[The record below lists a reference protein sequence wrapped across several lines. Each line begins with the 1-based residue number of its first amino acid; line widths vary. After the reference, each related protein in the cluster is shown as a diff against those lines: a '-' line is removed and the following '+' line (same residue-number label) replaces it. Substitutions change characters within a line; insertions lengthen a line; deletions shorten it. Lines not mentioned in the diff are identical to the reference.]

1 MLLHGAGALFA
12 AALATLHA
20 VAAALAEVTD
30 FEQCYTLL
38 KQPHLHTLESD
49 VFVRRMVLELEQLP
63 PPRLAQ
69 LRAPQR
75 VAVVA
80 EMARRDEAR
89 QAYHASAASAT
100 RKRSRAAPRRRT
112 RRTLRSLALAGVA
125 ALLAVLLPISLGL
138 DLGLGPLPSWA
149 AAPAPLQG
157 AQADADDD
165 LGVRAAPPWR
175 HWRGVAAKVTG
186 KLTRATRRVAA
197 TPVRQAAS
205 VLQGARRQYVEALA
219 VKSSSSL
226 SSSLGSRRELRG
238 EAALVAL
245 EAGQREVGHL
255 SSSQTAQF
263 FLGASAA

>member
-12 AALATLHA
+12 AALATLRA
-20 VAAALAEVTD
+20 VATALAEVAD

-112 RRTLRSLALAGVA
+112 RGALRGLALAGVA
-125 ALLAVLLPISLGL
+125 ALLALLLPTGLGL
-138 DLGLGPLPSWA
+138 DLGPLPFWA

-186 KLTRATRRVAA
+186 KVTRATRRVAA

-205 VLQGARRQYVEALA
+205 VLQRARRQYVKALA

-226 SSSLGSRRELRG
+226 SSSLGSRRELGG

-245 EAGQREVGHL
+245 EAGQREVGHPP
-255 SSSQTAQF
+255 SSQTAQF

>member
-12 AALATLHA
+12 AALATLRA
-20 VAAALAEVTD
+20 VATALAEVAD

-112 RRTLRSLALAGVA
+112 RGALRGLALAGVA
-125 ALLAVLLPISLGL
+125 ALLALLLPTGLGL
-138 DLGLGPLPSWA
+138 DLGPLPFWA

-165 LGVRAAPPWR
+165 LSVRAAPPWR

-186 KLTRATRRVAA
+186 KVTRATRRVAA

-205 VLQGARRQYVEALA
+205 VLQRARRQYVKALA
-219 VKSSSSL
+219 AKSSSSL
-226 SSSLGSRRELRG
+226 SSSLGSRRELRD

-245 EAGQREVGHL
+245 EPGQREVGHPP
-255 SSSQTAQF
+255 SSQAAQF

>member
-12 AALATLHA
+12 AALATLRA
-20 VAAALAEVTD
+20 VATALAEVAD

-112 RRTLRSLALAGVA
+112 RGALRGLALAGVA
-125 ALLAVLLPISLGL
+125 ALLALLLPTGLGL
-138 DLGLGPLPSWA
+138 DLGPLPFWA

-165 LGVRAAPPWR
+165 LSVRAAPPWR

-186 KLTRATRRVAA
+186 KVTRATRRVAA

-205 VLQGARRQYVEALA
+205 VLQRARRQYVKALA

-226 SSSLGSRRELRG
+226 SSSLGSRRG

-245 EAGQREVGHL
+245 EAGQREVGHPP
-255 SSSQTAQF
+255 SSQTAQF

>member
-12 AALATLHA
+12 AALATLRA
-20 VAAALAEVTD
+20 VATALAEVAD

-112 RRTLRSLALAGVA
+112 RGALRGLALAGVA
-125 ALLAVLLPISLGL
+125 ALLALLLPTGLGL
-138 DLGLGPLPSWA
+138 DLGPLPFWA

-165 LGVRAAPPWR
+165 LSVRAAPPWR

-205 VLQGARRQYVEALA
+205 VLQRARRQYVEALA

-238 EAALVAL
+238 EAALVPL
-245 EAGQREVGHL
+245 EPGQREVGHP
-255 SSSQTAQF
+255 SSSQAAQF

>member
-12 AALATLHA
+12 AALATLRA
-20 VAAALAEVTD
+20 VATALAEVAD

-89 QAYHASAASAT
+89 QAYHASAPSAT

-112 RRTLRSLALAGVA
+112 RGALRGLALAGVA
-125 ALLAVLLPISLGL
+125 ALLALLLPTGLGL
-138 DLGLGPLPSWA
+138 DLGPLPFWA

-186 KLTRATRRVAA
+186 KVTRATRRAA
-197 TPVRQAAS
+197 AAPVRQAAS
-205 VLQGARRQYVEALA
+205 VLQRARRQYVKALA

-238 EAALVAL
+238 EAALEAL
-245 EAGQREVGHL
+245 EPGQREVGHPP
-255 SSSQTAQF
+255 SSQTAQF

>member
-12 AALATLHA
+12 AALATLRA
-20 VAAALAEVTD
+20 VATALAEVAD

-112 RRTLRSLALAGVA
+112 RGALRGLALAGVA
-125 ALLAVLLPISLGL
+125 ALLALLLPTGLGL
-138 DLGLGPLPSWA
+138 DLGPLPFWA

-165 LGVRAAPPWR
+165 LSVRAAPPWR

-186 KLTRATRRVAA
+186 KVTRATRRAAA

-205 VLQGARRQYVEALA
+205 VLQRARRQYVKALA

-245 EAGQREVGHL
+245 EAGQREVGHPP
-255 SSSQTAQF
+255 SSQTAQF